1 MCSDLREEIYKNL
14 ILRQEKNLFDFTC
27 IERQPNLNQKMR
39 YILLDWII
47 EILRKFKHPDIEVL
61 FLCGGIIDKCLESKE
76 IIKRNQFQLFGII
89 ALRIAYK
96 YEENYDFG
104 FDECVYYCDDAFS
117 KEECKEVEKK
127 IVLDILNYNLTFPTS
142 YTFLDIYLDV
152 DSSNDSVKKLAKYL
166 LEKTLPEYS
175 MLQFKPSILASSV
188 IYFSKKEMSCA
199 PYWSTNLRKLTN
211 YKARDLNLCIAEMKK
226 IKTIDFEN
234 LKMEIIMK

>member
-1 MCSDLREEIYKNL
+1 MADLREEIYKNL
-14 ILRQEKNLFDFTC
+14 IIREEKNLFDFTC
-27 IERQPNLNQKMR
+27 IERQPNLNKKM
-39 YILLDWII
+39 YFILLDWII
-47 EILRKFKHPDIEVL
+47 SIINKFKHPDKEVL
-61 FLCGGIIDKCLESKE
+61 FLCGGIIDKCLESKK

-96 YEENYDFG
+96 YEENYEFA

-117 KEECKEVEKK
+117 KESCKEMEKK

-142 YTFLDIYLDV
+142 YTFLDIYLDL

-166 LEKTLPEYS
+166 LEKTLPEYN

-211 YKARDLNLCIAEMKK
+211 YKARDLNPCIAEMKK
-226 IKTIDFEN
+226 ITTIDFEN
-234 LKMEIIMK
+234 LKMEIITK